1 MPRVSYIEEKD
12 HPEISDLIGKIKGG
26 RGKLINI
33 YKLLLH
39 SPPLTA
45 TWLEFINATR
55 KTKLNGRM
63 RELAIVRVATN
74 AQYPYA
80 LQQHVPNLAGREG
93 VTEAECAG
101 LKDWRGSGLF
111 NEAERALL
119 AYVDAVQA
127 SPDVPDDVFANVRKH
142 FDEREV
148 VELTIIIGVY
158 LMHHRVFTT
167 LRVDVESQAMNYMS

>member
-12 HPEISDLIGKIKGG
+12 HPELSELIGKIKGG
-26 RGKLINI
+26 RGTLINI

-39 SPPLTA
+39 APPLTA

-55 KTKLNGRM
+55 STKLGGRM
-63 RELAIVRVATN
+63 RELAIVRIATS

-93 VTEAECAG
+93 VTEAECEA
-101 LKDWRGSGLF
+101 LKDWRKSTLF
-111 NEAERALL
+111 NDRERALL

-127 SPDVPDDVFANVRKH
+127 SPEVPDDVFANVRRH

-167 LRVDVESQAMNYMS
+167 LRVDVEPKAMNYMS